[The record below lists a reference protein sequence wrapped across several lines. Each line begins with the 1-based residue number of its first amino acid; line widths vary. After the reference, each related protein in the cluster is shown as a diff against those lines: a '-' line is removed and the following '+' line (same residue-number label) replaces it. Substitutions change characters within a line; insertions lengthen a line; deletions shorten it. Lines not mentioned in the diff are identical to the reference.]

1 MTVHLLNGI
10 GETTAE
16 WNARVAKHRDS
27 VIAEIREDKSV
38 LAQELYKKLFPKGE

>member
-1 MTVHLLNGI
+1 MI
-10 GETTAE
+10 ETTEELNKRIQAHS
-16 WNARVAKHRDS
+16 AS

>member
-38 LAQELYKKLFPKGE
+38 LGQELYKKLFPKGE

>member
-1 MTVHLLNGI
+1 MI
-10 GETTAE
+10 ETTE
-16 WNARVAKHRDS
+16 QLNERIRLHRAS